1 MIYCLPI
8 AKSNWPEG
16 RIGPEKLQ
24 DSYRIIKTAV
34 GLVKNNTVDKLLI
47 FSAFK
52 TNRVRKIELDCMID
66 TCKTEKLPED
76 KMIVQPIGYDTIS
89 VIQYAID
96 MCKKDTADLLIV
108 SSQFHHLRIR
118 WITSRIDKKGVTV
131 KHKMIWG
138 ITRPQE
144 TLTDILLI
152 FLYPVIDLFGY
163 SFWFTNHIKIRRDK
177 GYLL

>member
-16 RIGPEKLQ
+16 RVGPEKLQ
-24 DSYRIIKTAV
+24 DSYRIIKVAV
-34 GLVKNNTVDKLLI
+34 NFVKNETVDKLLI

-52 TNRVRKIELDCMID
+52 TKHVKKIELDCMID
-66 TCKTEKLPED
+66 TCKFEKLPEG
-76 KMIVQPIGYDTIS
+76 KMIVRSVGYDTIS

-96 MCKKDTADLLIV
+96 VCKDDSADLLIV
-108 SSQFHHLRIR
+108 SSQFHYPRIR
-118 WITSRIDKKGVTV
+118 WITSRMDTKGVLVT
-131 KHKMIWG
+131 HKMVWG

-152 FLYPVIDLFGY
+152 FIYPVIDLFGF
-163 SFWFTNHIKIRRDK
+163 SLWFTNHMKIRRDK
-177 GYLL
+177 GCLL